1 MMNSIPSMTTPTIAQ
16 RQQHTVNI
24 LVSSPGSEAAKRMLD
39 LVLASASLVL
49 LAPVFVFTACL
60 IKLNDGGPIFFRQKR
75 IGRDRVP
82 FYCYKFRSMVTN
94 AEALRVQLAAEN
106 VHGEEGIT
114 FKVKRDPRIT
124 PIGRFIRKTSIDEL
138 PQLFNVIRGEM
149 SLVGPRPPVPSEV
162 ERYNEQQLQRL
173 TVLPGLT
180 CLWQVSGRAEL
191 PFEEQVRLDLEYI
204 ARRSMML
211 DLTLLLK
218 TIPAVI
224 SGRGAC

>member
-24 LVSSPGSEAAKRMLD
+24 LVSSPSSEAAKRMLD

-204 ARRSMML
+204 ARRSMMF
-211 DLTLLLK
+211 DITLLLK